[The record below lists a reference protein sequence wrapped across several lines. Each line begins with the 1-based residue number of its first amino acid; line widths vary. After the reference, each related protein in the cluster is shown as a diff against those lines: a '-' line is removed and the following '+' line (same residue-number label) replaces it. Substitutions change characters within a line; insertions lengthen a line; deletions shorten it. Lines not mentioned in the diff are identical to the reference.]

1 MSGIP
6 ELDLQWYTGWLVIV
20 VQLVIATVAGIIHRL
35 WLTMAVTFG
44 GTLLCLAGGVLPQ
57 LREEKWSCRK
67 LEDDTPVG
75 GRPKQKTTILTQG
88 NGYKHVMIIHSIGRG
103 LDLEDLATGRLK
115 RHRSTLPCLL
125 LLTFFW
131 LTLLLLVGGF
141 SENTWC
147 LVAVGTLGMAQ
158 NMFAA
163 GHHRALSTTGIHLGK
178 PNIVLPD
185 RPHKVQG
192 KEVSNKVFQVLKKTE
207 IEMSEKYG
215 VNRAGIALL
224 PVFFP
229 DGLRTDELRW
239 RDQQIAKY
247 TRKAENHESPVQ
259 QPLSQAQTLIQRRT
273 EDSAHEGPVAGES
286 VSNNG
291 HQRRKYSLEEPT
303 EFSISSLDS
312 TRIGQ

>member
-1 MSGIP
+1 M
-6 ELDLQWYTGWLVIV
+6 V
-20 VQLVIATVAGIIHRL
+20 VQLVIATVAGNIHKL

-44 GTLLCLAGGVLPQ
+44 GKILCLAGGVLPQ
-57 LREEKWSCRK
+57 LKEEKWSCRK
-67 LEDDTPVG
+67 LEDDSPVG
-75 GRPKQKTTILTQG
+75 GPPKQKRTILTQG
-88 NGYKHVMIIHSIGRG
+88 NGYMHVMIIHSIGRG
-103 LDLEDLATGRLK
+103 LNLEDLATGRLK
-115 RHRSTLPCLL
+115 RRRSTLPCLFV
-125 LLTFFW
+125 LTFFW

-185 RPHKVQG
+185 RPHKFQG
-192 KEVSNKVFQVLKKTE
+192 NEVSNKVLQVLKKTE

-215 VNRAGIALL
+215 VKRAGIALL
-224 PVFFP
+224 RVFFP

-247 TRKAENHESPVQ
+247 TRKAENHECPVQ
-259 QPLSQAQTLIQRRT
+259 QPLSQTQTLIPRRT
-273 EDSAHEGPVAGES
+273 EDSAHEGPIAEGS
-286 VSNNG
+286 MSNNG
-291 HQRRKYSLEEPT
+291 HQRRKYRLEEPT
-303 EFSISSLDS
+303 ELNISSLDS
-312 TRIGQ
+312 TQ